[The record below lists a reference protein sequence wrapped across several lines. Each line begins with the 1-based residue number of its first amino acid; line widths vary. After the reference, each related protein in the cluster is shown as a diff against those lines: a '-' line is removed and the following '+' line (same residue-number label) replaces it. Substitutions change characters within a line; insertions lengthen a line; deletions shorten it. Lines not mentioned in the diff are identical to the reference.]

1 MSGYLPFF
9 NPATGEEI
17 QYEVTER
24 ETAGALTRYRWCSA
38 PGGRIVAHLH
48 PLQEEIFFIERG
60 IAHFRVDGEERIARP
75 GDRIVIPKGAVH
87 EEWNSGPE
95 VVTGFVELR
104 PALRSRALHE
114 ALAGIAAEGKA
125 DGRGAPRNLLQLG
138 AMFWAF
144 RHDIR
149 AVSPPVALQNLFLPL
164 LAGIGRACG
173 YRDYHE
179 RWDSRDPHGPSVV
192 RRDAPG
198 GPG

>member
-17 QYEVTER
+17 LYEVTER
-24 ETAGALTRYRWCSA
+24 ETAGVLTRYRWRSV
-38 PGGRIVAHLH
+38 PGGRIVPHLH
-48 PLQEEIFFIERG
+48 PEQEEVFFIEHG

-75 GDRIVIPKGAVH
+75 GDRVVIPKGAVH
-87 EEWNSGPE
+87 EEWNPGPE
-95 VVTGFVELR
+95 PVTGFVELR

-114 ALAGIAAEGKA
+114 ALAGIAAEGGT

-144 RHDIR
+144 RGDIR

-164 LAGIGRACG
+164 LDAVARACG
-173 YRDYHE
+173 YRDYYP
-179 RWDSRDPHGPSVV
+179 RWDSRDPRCPSVV

-198 GPG
+198 